1 MLEERLREIVRDRG
15 ILEGLK
21 ALIKELVEK
30 FNPKSV
36 IIAGSLAEGKFV
48 RGLSDIDI
56 LVVVDKVSDEERF
69 HLKAVEDVNVEITV
83 VALDE
88 LREAIKGGN
97 EFYRRSLRGIE
108 IYGNLA
114 EVLKR
119 KLLEEEA
126 YVN

>member
-1 MLEERLREIVRDRG
+1 LLEEKLREIVRDRD

-36 IIAGSLAEGKFV
+36 IIAGSLAERKFV

-97 EFYRRSLRGIE
+97 EFYRRSIRGIE
-108 IYGNLA
+108 IYGSLA